1 MPQRS
6 KKSRAALARNKQQI
20 QNKIVTGAN
29 ECQNDT
35 SDVNDLA
42 AGTENGINLIH
53 TNENIQV
60 DALGI
65 KYIKRVQGNFHQG
78 DFKQFS
84 YESAGVQCSCNAL
97 VMLCKVDRIYRN
109 LMSQHLDDVLRNGD
123 KLYNVTARKLEACG
137 ELARDRTLDNYQLPK
152 TVVLGDYQYTVKY
165 DILRYGTFDEERESD
180 LDTLEVEINRS
191 FTVSERNILIFGGYM
206 MALYKDNVTNQYLFF
221 DSHSRDRSGY
231 PSPDG
236 AAVARIFPDIN
247 SLITF
252 LHVLADNLNLNPRN
266 FGIQPVT
273 VTILENNT
281 QRSTRHQYV
290 QEKHQIRTNMC
301 VNEDN
306 EPRCS
311 KLNSRN
317 EPIQKPVTF
326 APNFHKQS
334 TLNNSIIEDPLNSK
348 IAVGN
353 NRTLPSDKIYSSQ
366 PTSKQIKAK
375 QDINRLSRYQK
386 WLTNLPTSK
395 RNDLLARKRKS
406 SNECYASSPQK
417 AKRQCKR
424 AQQQSKVTYKDPE
437 KGAKKREQEKSRY
450 QKNPE
455 IAARK
460 SEQARRQSKVTYKDP
475 EKGAKKREQ
484 ARRQSKVTYKDP
496 EKGAKKREQARR
508 QSKVT
513 YKDPQKGAEKREQ
526 EKTRYQKNPAKRS
539 QKA

>member
-42 AGTENGINLIH
+42 AGTENAINLIH

-236 AAVARIFPDIN
+236 TAVARIFPDID
-247 SLITF
+247 SLIQF

-273 VTILENNT
+273 ATVLENNT

-290 QEKHQIRTNMC
+290 QKKHQIRTNMC
-301 VNEDN
+301 ASKDQSN
-306 EPRCS
+306 EPGCS
-311 KLNSRN
+311 KWSSCN
-317 EPIQKPVTF
+317 ETIQETPKF
-326 APNFHKQS
+326 RKQS
-334 TLNNSIIEDPLNSK
+334 TLNNSTNENALNRNITVDK
-348 IAVGN
+348 
-353 NRTLPSDKIYSSQ
+353 NRTMPIDNKSQ
-366 PTSKQIKAK
+366 PTSKQKKAK
-375 QDINRLSRYQK
+375 EDIQTLSRYQI
-386 WLTNLPTSK
+386 WLNNLPTSK
-395 RNDLLARKRKS
+395 RNELLSRKRKS
-406 SNECYASSPQK
+406 ESECYASYPQK
-417 AKRQCKR
+417 AKRKC
-424 AQQQSKVTYKDPE
+424 QQAHQ
-437 KGAKKREQEKSRY
+437 Q
-450 QKNPE
+450 
-455 IAARK
+455 
-460 SEQARRQSKVTYKDP
+460 
-475 EKGAKKREQ
+475 
-484 ARRQSKVTYKDP
+484 
-496 EKGAKKREQARR
+496 
-508 QSKVT
+508 
-513 YKDPQKGAEKREQ
+513 
-526 EKTRYQKNPAKRS
+526 
-539 QKA
+539 